1 MKAKISREIGF
12 FVKVILS
19 GVLFLL
25 YTVSFSQVEKNDST
39 ALNTSKEPDSV
50 FFMRLEQKSSNNKIL
65 KEFFD
70 LTIKNQEP
78 VNQTELTDNAE
89 KWYDFKGFI
98 IKNIVIK
105 QPPPGRSLLPYLKSS
120 DSSKLN
126 QFILKLH
133 VYTKPAVLQKN
144 LYLKP
149 GDSLIPW
156 KLADNEKLIRDLPFI
171 EDARFYPESID
182 NDSLT
187 LILVAQDKIPYGAF
201 PIFHSTSK
209 QSLKIWNSN
218 FFGYGNEF
226 GFSVTNETPEFYLS
240 DIYFTINNL
249 NKKFIQNR
257 LRYQRS
263 LEQEY
268 YTVTLERP
276 YLPGAYNLAG
286 GLELG
291 RKQETLP
298 SYFSDSPDITSESRY
313 LEGNLW
319 IGYLIERNSGT
330 TNNRPVYIIPAVA
343 LYNTYFQKRPFV
355 SVDSNYVLNN
365 NTRIIA
371 SINLMEQNFAESD
384 KLFAQDHTQTLP
396 VGKRIGISLGYNWS
410 EYRNMPY
417 FGANIRWGM
426 LGKNNDY
433 WLFTS
438 NFGSY
443 VFRNELT
450 QGAFNFSTYYLTKL
464 FSKDKKYS
472 YRILAGIS
480 YSEGINRLSY
490 DSLYL
495 KNDYGITG
503 LRTDV
508 FKGMKRI
515 NSELQF
521 ILYTPWKWIGFSFTP
536 YLLLQSGFI
545 AEPNEDLLQKRLVSA
560 FGIGLRL
567 RNRFLVFSSIQFHF
581 MYYPYAPQG
590 ANSWSLD
597 VSDNI
602 DWKTF
607 SFDPGRP
614 DEVLFR

>member
-1 MKAKISREIGF
+1 MGITQEKIKS
-12 FVKVILS
+12 
-19 GVLFLL
+19 
-25 YTVSFSQVEKNDST
+25 KNDTT
-39 ALNTSKEPDSV
+39 ALSTPKESDSL
-50 FFMRLEQKSSNNKIL
+50 FFKRLEQKSSNSKLL

-78 VNQTELTDNAE
+78 VNQTELTDNTE
-89 KWYDFKGFI
+89 KWLDFKGFI

-105 QPPPGRSLLPYLKSS
+105 QPPPGSSLLPYFNSS

-126 QFILKLH
+126 KFILKLH
-133 VYTKPAVLQKN
+133 VYTKPSVLQKN
-144 LYLKP
+144 LYLNP

-171 EDARFYPESID
+171 EDARFYPESIE

-201 PIFHSTSK
+201 PTIHSTNK
-209 QSLKIWNSN
+209 QSLKVWNSN
-218 FFGYGNEF
+218 FFGYGNEL
-226 GFSVTNETPEFYLS
+226 GFSIANDTPEFYLS

-249 NKKFIQNR
+249 KKRFIQNR

-263 LEQEY
+263 LEHEF

-276 YLPGAYNLAG
+276 YLPGAYKLTG

-298 SYFSDSPDITSESRY
+298 SYFSASPDIITERRY
-313 LEGNLW
+313 LEGNMWL
-319 IGYLIERNSGT
+319 GYQIAYKSNTSDK
-330 TNNRPVYIIPAVA
+330 RPIYIIPAIA

-355 SVDSNYVLNN
+355 SVDSNFVLNN
-365 NTRIIA
+365 NTKIIT
-371 SINLMEQNFAESD
+371 SINLLDQNFAESD
-384 KLFAQDHTQTLP
+384 RLFAQNHTQTLP

-417 FGANIRWGM
+417 FGVNLRWGL

-433 WLFTS
+433 WLFSS

-443 VFRNELT
+443 FYRNELT
-450 QGAFNFSTYYLTKL
+450 QGAFNFSAYYLTKL
-464 FSKDKKYS
+464 FSGNNHYS
-472 YRILAGIS
+472 FRILGGIS
-480 YSEGINRLSY
+480 YTRGINRLSY

-495 KNDYGITG
+495 KNNFGITG
-503 LRTDV
+503 LRTDAL
-508 FKGMKRI
+508 KGMKRI
-515 NSELQF
+515 NSEVQL

-536 YLLLQSGFI
+536 YLLYETGLI
-545 AEPNEDLLQKRLVSA
+545 AEEHEDLLKKRLVSA
-560 FGIGLRL
+560 FGLGLRL
-567 RNRFLVFSSIQFHF
+567 RNRFLVFSSIQIRF
-581 MYYPYAPQG
+581 MYYPYTPQG

-597 VSDNI
+597 VSDNL
-602 DWKTF
+602 DWETLN
-607 SFDPGRP
+607 FDPERP